1 QPHNQVRCHPKLFV
15 HVCSHCHDVY
25 HQGEFDVAD
34 DGREMYCR
42 MCGDGGELTSC
53 DERQAGTRRPCP
65 FSFCLA
71 CIERNFGYEH
81 RVHSS
86 HKFKCWIC
94 DDGPMEQLRR
104 RIPGYEHNS
113 KSVLTSLIMQVPK
126 CRGGGVVGGG
136 GGWGS
141 AGKDSKA
148 ESRVGKSGATYGN
161 SAAASKPRPKKA
173 ASSSSSSASTL
184 SLSETESER
193 PLPPPCRPQQQ
204 RRRHQPRP
212 TGSGGGAQQPAACR
226 QRCRAFESGDESCAS
241 EGFPDLNGGDDG
253 IGGTGKGR
261 NGQHGYGSSGVAPAV
276 GGAPLAVAPPP
287 GGPGKGATLL
297 DVPYSPPRGSGSRR
311 AGLAGTRGGG
321 GGYDHSNPPDEHED
335 GEGSAAGGMGT
346 DSSDSDDNSTC
357 GDGGF
362 SRRWRRGREGKRNT
376 AGGGS
381 AEDGVFQWDRRQL
394 INDLSRG
401 LENVKIQVCN
411 DEDEEKLPFFRYV
424 TGYVMGG
431 DVHQKKDPD
440 DMVCCD
446 CKDGCRDPN
455 LCACLRL
462 RAGKAGSVYL
472 ADIGGTGGGG
482 GGGGGAAAETS
493 VEEEKP
499 GRRRFYNDD
508 GLLLHLPDA
517 IFECHAGCA
526 CNPRRCKN
534 RVVSRGVHLPLQVF
548 RCAEPGKGWGLRSV
562 EPIPAGSFVA
572 CYLGEVLTDR
582 SVDDRGRQT
591 QDDYVFGL
599 DFAKCAARPGHSGGS
614 SSKSSRRRSI
624 AMTSSSNADQSNW
637 GLRLPLTA
645 PAGAASASSSP
656 RRSGSRAASAAADGG
671 APRGGEG
678 SASPAVSQKSSPA
691 RKKPRTSP
699 SSPLAAGTGAGA
711 RAGGGLSKE
720 EEEAFGDFVVSPNR
734 EKLLE
739 RFVGATGCT
748 SRERAAYFLRG
759 AGGDLAVAVNH
770 FLDTPAGAGAG
781 DARGAADDADAG
793 GAGAGAGADAVA
805 DAVADAGPG
814 VGEDKGACADDDA
827 DDEMGDAEQHV
838 PRNGVGDD
846 VAAQSPAPPLP
857 CEEAKQAGGGATAG
871 GGAAPSRRTTVSPP
885 SSPAEVL
892 WQEVGHDFGGG
903 EAVTEA
909 GAGMFVPSWRHG
921 SVAIVAEPLTNNVVP
936 SGATSPPSSSA
947 TPPPSDEL
955 PDPERIKRGGDLN
968 ESLCEVVDLVGHPP
982 TAASSPGPPPGS
994 GGSGGQWL
1002 TRRKDN
1008 TPRKSSA
1015 SSMATAAETAVE
1027 TATAATAVSVATA
1040 GVSTPTVAA
1049 KAVGTPT
1056 AEKAAVRTPTAATR
1070 AAQEEVKDG
1079 EGLFAEIDLSLE
1091 NESTAVSQ
1099 TRPPPKDAAFS
1110 TAEEAHRT
1118 PPPSRKIAARTHA
1131 TAGGDPGVDI
1141 AAAGAGGGG
1150 NEVNFEGEAWT
1161 PSSPRSDVSPEVS

>member
-1 QPHNQVRCHPKLFV
+1 
-15 HVCSHCHDVY
+15 
-25 HQGEFDVAD
+25 
-34 DGREMYCR
+34 
-42 MCGDGGELTSC
+42 
-53 DERQAGTRRPCP
+53 
-65 FSFCLA
+65 
-71 CIERNFGYEH
+71 
-81 RVHSS
+81 
-86 HKFKCWIC
+86 
-94 DDGPMEQLRR
+94 
-104 RIPGYEHNS
+104 
-113 KSVLTSLIMQVPK
+113 
-126 CRGGGVVGGG
+126 
-136 GGWGS
+136 
-141 AGKDSKA
+141 
-148 ESRVGKSGATYGN
+148 
-161 SAAASKPRPKKA
+161 
-173 ASSSSSSASTL
+173 
-184 SLSETESER
+184 
-193 PLPPPCRPQQQ
+193 
-204 RRRHQPRP
+204 
-212 TGSGGGAQQPAACR
+212 
-226 QRCRAFESGDESCAS
+226 
-241 EGFPDLNGGDDG
+241 
-253 IGGTGKGR
+253 
-261 NGQHGYGSSGVAPAV
+261 
-276 GGAPLAVAPPP
+276 
-287 GGPGKGATLL
+287 
-297 DVPYSPPRGSGSRR
+297 
-311 AGLAGTRGGG
+311 
-321 GGYDHSNPPDEHED
+321 
-335 GEGSAAGGMGT
+335 
-346 DSSDSDDNSTC
+346 
-357 GDGGF
+357 
-362 SRRWRRGREGKRNT
+362 
-376 AGGGS
+376 
-381 AEDGVFQWDRRQL
+381 
-394 INDLSRG
+394 
-401 LENVKIQVCN
+401 
-411 DEDEEKLPFFRYV
+411 
-424 TGYVMGG
+424 MGG

-446 CKDGCRDPN
+446 CTDGCRDPN

-472 ADIGGTGGGG
+472 ADIGGGGGG
-482 GGGGGAAAETS
+482 GGEAAETS

-599 DFAKCAARPGHSGGS
+599 DFAKCAGRPGHSGGS

-624 AMTSSSNADQSNW
+624 AMTSSSIADRSNW

-656 RRSGSRAASAAADGG
+656 RRSGSSAASVAADGG
-671 APRGGEG
+671 APGEGEG
-678 SASPAVSQKSSPA
+678 SASLAVSQKSSPA
-691 RKKPRTSP
+691 RKKTRTSP
-699 SSPLAAGTGAGA
+699 SSSLAAAAGTGVGA

-739 RFVGATGCT
+739 GFVGATGCT

-770 FLDTPAGAGAG
+770 FLDAPAVAGAG
-781 DARGAADDADAG
+781 DARGAADDADVGGADAG
-793 GAGAGAGADAVA
+793 GAGAV
-805 DAVADAGPG
+805 AVADAGVG
-814 VGEDKGACADDDA
+814 VGEDKGVCADDDA

-846 VAAQSPAPPLP
+846 LAAQSPAPPLP

-871 GGAAPSRRTTVSPP
+871 DGAAPSRRTTVSPP

-892 WQEVGHDFGGG
+892 WQEVGYDFGGG

-909 GAGMFVPSWRHG
+909 GAGMFVPPWRHG
-921 SVAIVAEPLTNNVVP
+921 SVTIVAEPLTNNVVP

-955 PDPERIKRGGDLN
+955 PDPERIKSGGDLN
-968 ESLCEVVDLVGHPP
+968 DSLCEVVDLAGHPP
-982 TAASSPGPPPGS
+982 TAASSPGPPPGC

-1015 SSMATAAETAVE
+1015 SS
-1027 TATAATAVSVATA
+1027 TATAAAAMSVATA

-1049 KAVGTPT
+1049 TAVSTPT

-1070 AAQEEVKDG
+1070 APQEEVKDW

-1099 TRPPPKDAAFS
+1099 TRPPPRDAAFS
-1110 TAEEAHRT
+1110 SAGEAHRT

-1131 TAGGDPGVDI
+1131 AGGRGPGVDI

-1150 NEVNFEGEAWT
+1150 NEVDFEGEAWT
-1161 PSSPRSDVSPEVS
+1161 PSSPRSDVSPEMAVDAKDFGNVARFMNHSCDGNLVKKVNG

>member
-1 QPHNQVRCHPKLFV
+1 MRDRSMRVAKCATLPSNTAQRYHEQQAEEHLELAARGRLRCFACGESQPHNQVRCHPKLFV

-81 RVHSS
+81 RVHCS

-113 KSVLTSLIMQVPK
+113 KSVLTSLIMQ
-126 CRGGGVVGGG
+126 
-136 GGWGS
+136 
-141 AGKDSKA
+141 
-148 ESRVGKSGATYGN
+148 
-161 SAAASKPRPKKA
+161 
-173 ASSSSSSASTL
+173 
-184 SLSETESER
+184 
-193 PLPPPCRPQQQ
+193 QQ
-204 RRRHQPRP
+204 RRRQQPRP
-212 TGSGGGAQQPAACR
+212 TGSGGGAQQPAASR
-226 QRCRAFESGDESCAS
+226 RRCRAFESGDESCAS
-241 EGFPDLNGGDDG
+241 EGFPDLDG
-253 IGGTGKGR
+253 
-261 NGQHGYGSSGVAPAV
+261 
-276 GGAPLAVAPPP
+276 
-287 GGPGKGATLL
+287 
-297 DVPYSPPRGSGSRR
+297 
-311 AGLAGTRGGG
+311 GGG
-321 GGYDHSNPPDEHED
+321 GGYVHSWKNNPPDEQED
-335 GEGSAAGGMGT
+335 GEGSAAGGMST

-357 GDGGF
+357 GDGGY
-362 SRRWRRGREGKRNT
+362 SRRRRRGREGKRNT

-411 DEDEEKLPFFRYV
+411 EEDEEKLPFFRYV

-446 CKDGCRDPN
+446 CTDGCRDPN

-482 GGGGGAAAETS
+482 SGGGGGGGGGAAAETS
-493 VEEEKP
+493 VEEEKS

-548 RCAEPGKGWGLRSV
+548 RCAESGKGWGLRCV

-591 QDDYVFGL
+591 HDDYVFGL

-637 GLRLPLTA
+637 GLRFPLTA
-645 PAGAASASSSP
+645 PTGAASASSSP
-656 RRSGSRAASAAADGG
+656 SPRRSGSSAASAAADGG
-671 APRGGEG
+671 APGRGEG
-678 SASPAVSQKSSPA
+678 SASPAVSLKSPV
-691 RKKPRTSP
+691 RKKTRTSP
-699 SSPLAAGTGAGA
+699 SSPLAAAARTGAGA
-711 RAGGGLSKE
+711 RAGGGLSKDQ
-720 EEEAFGDFVVSPNR
+720 EEAFGDFVVSPNR

-739 RFVGATGCT
+739 GFVGATGCM

-770 FLDTPAGAGAG
+770 FLDAP
-781 DARGAADDADAG
+781 
-793 GAGAGAGADAVA
+793 
-805 DAVADAGPG
+805 
-814 VGEDKGACADDDA
+814 DKGPCADDDA
-827 DDEMGDAEQHV
+827 DDD
-838 PRNGVGDD
+838 VG
-846 VAAQSPAPPLP
+846 AQSPAPPLP

-871 GGAAPSRRTTVSPP
+871 GGAASSRRTTVSPP

-892 WQEVGHDFGGG
+892 WQEVGDDLGGD

-909 GAGMFVPSWRHG
+909 GAGMLVPPWRHG
-921 SVAIVAEPLTNNVVP
+921 SVAIVAEPLTKNVVP

-955 PDPERIKRGGDLN
+955 PDAKRIRRGGDLH
-968 ESLCEVVDLVGHPP
+968 ESLCEVVDLAGHPP
-982 TAASSPGPPPGS
+982 TAVSSPGPSRGS

-1002 TRRKDN
+1002 TRRKDK
-1008 TPRKSSA
+1008 TPRESST
-1015 SSMATAAETAVE
+1015 SSMATAAETA
-1027 TATAATAVSVATA
+1027 
-1040 GVSTPTVAA
+1040 
-1049 KAVGTPT
+1049 
-1056 AEKAAVRTPTAATR
+1056 
-1070 AAQEEVKDG
+1070 
-1079 EGLFAEIDLSLE
+1079 
-1091 NESTAVSQ
+1091 
-1099 TRPPPKDAAFS
+1099 
-1110 TAEEAHRT
+1110 
-1118 PPPSRKIAARTHA
+1118 IAARTHA
-1131 TAGGDPGVDI
+1131 AAVEGPGVDI

-1150 NEVNFEGEAWT
+1150 DEVAVDVDFEGEAWT
-1161 PSSPRSDVSPEVS
+1161 PSSPRSDVSPEMAVDAKDFGNVARFMNHSCDGNLVKKMVFVEGHDFRIPRVAFFSLEKIQAYEELTYDYNYKVGSVEGKSLVCRCGAPSCRGMLL